1 MSTGTMV
8 EKMVCK
14 IDKGDKTCSKNDCI
28 NCRHW
33 IKKEVWQEFID
44 VKGIKING
52 DN

>member
-14 IDKGDKTCSKNDCI
+14 INKNKSNCTKDDCI

-33 IKKEVWQEFID
+33 IKKECWQEFEV
-44 VKGIKING
+44 VKEIKIN
-52 DN
+52 